1 MVHAETLQTLH
12 PAAGATAAV
21 VEFVGE
27 LRHAALPH
35 EVRHYARRH
44 LLDTVGV
51 MIAGA
56 GGEVA
61 TRAEAVLA
69 AVRPAGRIPV
79 PGRARRADLIDAAFL
94 GGTAAHGIEL
104 DDGFRQGSVHPGCV
118 VVPAV
123 LALGYDRHADGRAL
137 MEAIVAGYEAVIAIG
152 RACHPD
158 LRQRGFHPTAAVGV
172 FGSVAA
178 AGKMRGLSADALAN
192 ALGLAASSAAG
203 LFAFVN
209 GGGDIKRLHAG
220 HAAREGLQAALL
232 AEQGVEGPPDVIE
245 ARDGF
250 MQAFAFGRADKARAA
265 LASEASGQRGHS
277 KSARAGHSPEPGSS
291 ARVALASEASGQR
304 GHSKSA
310 RAGHSPEPGSSA
322 RAALAS
328 EASGQRGHSKSA
340 RAIALPPAAP
350 FGITD
355 CYIKPYPCCRHI
367 QPAVEALIGLIND
380 EAISSDEVERIEV
393 ATYRIAAEHAE
404 TGWDDFASAQLSF
417 PYLMGLALKFRAV
430 KFEHFSEQTRRDPAF
445 AAIAR
450 KLSVTAPPDVDRL
463 YPQLRPAR
471 VTVTTARGSFTRQA
485 DEALG
490 SRIVPLDD
498 AGLTAKFFDLVG
510 PVLGAAGAK
519 ELGERLWSL
528 DEISDVAPLVEAMAK
543 PA

>member
-1 MVHAETLQTLH
+1 MVHAEALSTLH
-12 PAAGATAAV
+12 PAAGATAAI

-27 LRHAALPH
+27 LRHAAFPD

-56 GGEVA
+56 GGDVA

-69 AVRPAGRIPV
+69 ATRPAGCIPV
-79 PGRARRADLIDAAFL
+79 PGRARRADVIDAAFL

-118 VVPAV
+118 VVPTV

-172 FGSVAA
+172 VGSAA
-178 AGKMRGLSADALAN
+178 AGGKLRGLSADSLAN

-250 MQAFAFGRADKARAA
+250 MQAFAFGRADNT
-265 LASEASGQRGHS
+265 HS
-277 KSARAGHSPEPGSS
+277 KSARAM
-291 ARVALASEASGQR
+291 
-304 GHSKSA
+304 
-310 RAGHSPEPGSSA
+310 
-322 RAALAS
+322 
-328 EASGQRGHSKSA
+328 
-340 RAIALPPAAP
+340 ALPPAAP

-367 QPAVEALIGLIND
+367 QPAVEALIGLLND
-380 EAISSDEVERIEV
+380 EAIASDEVQRIDV

-450 KLSVTAPPDVDRL
+450 KLTVTAPADVDRL

-498 AGLTAKFFDLVG
+498 AGLTAKFLDLVG
-510 PVLGAAGAK
+510 PVLGAARAK
-519 ELGERLWSL
+519 DLGERLWSL
-528 DEISDVAPLVEAMAK
+528 DAISDVAALVESMAK

>member
-1 MVHAETLQTLH
+1 MVHAEALSTLH
-12 PAAGATAAV
+12 PAAGATAAIV
-21 VEFVGE
+21 QFVGE
-27 LRHAALPH
+27 LRHAALPD

-56 GGEVA
+56 GGDVA

-69 AVRPAGRIPV
+69 AARPAGRIPV

-123 LALGYDRHADGRAL
+123 LALGYDRHADGREV

-172 FGSVAA
+172 FGSAAA
-178 AGKMRGLSADALAN
+178 AGKLRGLSADALAN

-250 MQAFAFGRADKARAA
+250 MQAFAFGRADKA
-265 LASEASGQRGHS
+265 
-277 KSARAGHSPEPGSS
+277 
-291 ARVALASEASGQR
+291 
-304 GHSKSA
+304 
-310 RAGHSPEPGSSA
+310 
-322 RAALAS
+322 
-328 EASGQRGHSKSA
+328 HSKSA
-340 RAIALPPAAP
+340 RAIALPPVAP

-367 QPAVEALIGLIND
+367 QPAVEALIGLLND
-380 EAISSDEVERIEV
+380 EAIASEEVQRIDV

-404 TGWDDFASAQLSF
+404 TRWDDFASAQLSF

-445 AAIAR
+445 GAIAR
-450 KLSVTAPPDVDRL
+450 KLSVTAPADVDRL

-498 AGLTAKFFDLVG
+498 AGLTAKFLDLVG
-510 PVLGAAGAK
+510 PVLGAARATD
-519 ELGERLWSL
+519 LGEQLWSL
-528 DEISDVAPLVEAMAK
+528 DAISDVAPLVESMAK

>member
-1 MVHAETLQTLH
+1 
-12 PAAGATAAV
+12 
-21 VEFVGE
+21 
-27 LRHAALPH
+27 
-35 EVRHYARRH
+35 
-44 LLDTVGV
+44 
-51 MIAGA
+51 
-56 GGEVA
+56 
-61 TRAEAVLA
+61 
-69 AVRPAGRIPV
+69 VRPAGRIPV
-79 PGRARRADLIDAAFL
+79 PGRARHADLIDAAFL

-118 VVPAV
+118 VIPAA
-123 LALGYDRHADGRAL
+123 LALGCARRSDGQAL
-137 MEAIVAGYEAVIAIG
+137 MQAIVAGYETVIAIG

-172 FGSVAA
+172 FGSAAA
-178 AGKMRGLSADALAN
+178 AGKLGALSPDRLAN
-192 ALGLAASSAAG
+192 AFGLAASSAGG

-232 AEQGVEGPPDVIE
+232 ADQGVEGPPGVLE

-250 MQAFAFGRADKARAA
+250 MQAFSRAEKAR
-265 LASEASGQRGHS
+265 
-277 KSARAGHSPEPGSS
+277 
-291 ARVALASEASGQR
+291 V
-304 GHSKSA
+304 
-310 RAGHSPEPGSSA
+310 
-322 RAALAS
+322 
-328 EASGQRGHSKSA
+328 
-340 RAIALPPAAP
+340 IMLPPP

-367 QPAVEALIGLIND
+367 QPAVEALIGLLADKNI
-380 EAISSDEVERIEV
+380 ASDEVERIEV

-417 PYLMGLALKFRAV
+417 PYLIGLALKFRAI
-430 KFEHFSEQTRRDPAF
+430 KLEHFADEVRRDPGF

-450 KLSVTAPPDVDRL
+450 KLTVTAPPDVDRL

-498 AGLTAKFFDLVG
+498 SALQAKFLDLVG
-510 PVLGAAGAK
+510 PVLGTARAK
-519 ELGERLWSL
+519 ALAEQLWSV
-528 DEISDVAPLVEAMAK
+528 DAISDVAPLVESMAK
-543 PA
+543 PG

>member
-1 MVHAETLQTLH
+1 MAHAEALQT
-12 PAAGATAAV
+12 PDPVGSTTAAL
-21 VEFVGE
+21 VEFVSE
-27 LRHAALPH
+27 LRYPTIPDEA
-35 EVRHYARRH
+35 RHYARRH

-56 GGEVA
+56 AGDVA
-61 TRAEAVLA
+61 SHAEAVLA
-69 AVRPAGRIPV
+69 TVRPAGRIPV

-118 VVPAV
+118 VIPAA
-123 LALGYDRHADGRAL
+123 LALGCARHSDGQAL
-137 MEAIVAGYEAVIAIG
+137 MQAIVAGYETVIAIG

-172 FGSVAA
+172 FGSAAA
-178 AGKMRGLSADALAN
+178 AGKLGALSPDRLAN
-192 ALGLAASSAAG
+192 AFGLAASSAGG

-232 AEQGVEGPPDVIE
+232 ADQGVEGPPGVLE

-250 MQAFAFGRADKARAA
+250 MQAFSRAEKAR
-265 LASEASGQRGHS
+265 
-277 KSARAGHSPEPGSS
+277 
-291 ARVALASEASGQR
+291 V
-304 GHSKSA
+304 
-310 RAGHSPEPGSSA
+310 
-322 RAALAS
+322 
-328 EASGQRGHSKSA
+328 
-340 RAIALPPAAP
+340 IMLPPP

-367 QPAVEALIGLIND
+367 QPAVEALIGLLADKNI
-380 EAISSDEVERIEV
+380 ASDEVKRIEV

-417 PYLMGLALKFRAV
+417 PYLIGLALKFRAI
-430 KFEHFSEQTRRDPAF
+430 KLEHFADEVRRDPGF

-450 KLSVTAPPDVDRL
+450 KLTVTAPPDVDRL

-498 AGLTAKFFDLVG
+498 SALQAKFLDLVG
-510 PVLGAAGAK
+510 PVLGTARAK
-519 ELGERLWSL
+519 ALAEQLWSV
-528 DEISDVAPLVEAMAK
+528 DAISDVAPLVESMAK
-543 PA
+543 PG

>member
-1 MVHAETLQTLH
+1 MVHAEALSTLH
-12 PAAGATAAV
+12 PAAGATAAI

-27 LRHAALPH
+27 LRHAALPD

-56 GGEVA
+56 GGDVA

-69 AVRPAGRIPV
+69 ATRPAGCIPV
-79 PGRARRADLIDAAFL
+79 PGRARRADVIDAAFL

-118 VVPAV
+118 VVPTV
-123 LALGYDRHADGRAL
+123 LALGYDRHVEGRAL

-172 FGSVAA
+172 FGSAAA
-178 AGKMRGLSADALAN
+178 AGKLRGLSADALAN

-277 KSARAGHSPEPGSS
+277 KSARAGHSPEPASS
-291 ARVALASEASGQR
+291 AR
-304 GHSKSA
+304 
-310 RAGHSPEPGSSA
+310 P
-322 RAALAS
+322 
-328 EASGQRGHSKSA
+328 
-340 RAIALPPAAP
+340 IAFPPAVA

-367 QPAVEALIGLIND
+367 QPAVEALIGLVND
-380 EAISSDEVERIEV
+380 EAIASDEVERIDV

-417 PYLMGLALKFRAV
+417 PYLMGLALKFRAI

-450 KLSVTAPPDVDRL
+450 KLSVTAPADVDRL

-498 AGLTAKFFDLVG
+498 AGLTAKFLDLVG
-510 PVLGAAGAK
+510 PVLGAARAK
-519 ELGERLWSL
+519 DLGERLWSL
-528 DEISDVAPLVEAMAK
+528 DAISDVAPLVESMAK

>member
-1 MVHAETLQTLH
+1 MVHAEALQTLH
-12 PAAGATAAV
+12 PAPGATAAI
-21 VEFVGE
+21 VEFVTE

-69 AVRPAGRIPV
+69 AVRPAGGIPV

-172 FGSVAA
+172 FGSAAA
-178 AGKMRGLSADALAN
+178 AGKLRGLSADTLAN

-250 MQAFAFGRADKARAA
+250 MQAFAFARADKARA
-265 LASEASGQRGHS
+265 
-277 KSARAGHSPEPGSS
+277 
-291 ARVALASEASGQR
+291 VM
-304 GHSKSA
+304 
-310 RAGHSPEPGSSA
+310 
-322 RAALAS
+322 
-328 EASGQRGHSKSA
+328 
-340 RAIALPPAAP
+340 LPPSVP

-367 QPAVEALIGLIND
+367 QPAVEALIGLLND
-380 EAISSDEVERIEV
+380 ETIANDEVQRIEV

-417 PYLMGLALKFRAV
+417 PYLMGLALRFRAV
-430 KFEHFSEQTRRDPAF
+430 EFEHFSEQTRRDPAF

-510 PVLGAAGAK
+510 PVLGAARAK
-519 ELGERLWSL
+519 DLGERLWWL
-528 DEISDVAPLVEAMAK
+528 DEIGDVAPLVEAMAR
-543 PA
+543 

>member
-1 MVHAETLQTLH
+1 MVHAEALSTLH
-12 PAAGATAAV
+12 PAAGATAAI

-27 LRHAALPH
+27 LRHAALPD

-56 GGEVA
+56 GGDVA

-69 AVRPAGRIPV
+69 AARPAGHIPV
-79 PGRARRADLIDAAFL
+79 PGRARRADVIDAAFL

-172 FGSVAA
+172 FGSAA
-178 AGKMRGLSADALAN
+178 AVGKLRGLSADALAN

-250 MQAFAFGRADKARAA
+250 MQAFAFGRADKA
-265 LASEASGQRGHS
+265 
-277 KSARAGHSPEPGSS
+277 
-291 ARVALASEASGQR
+291 
-304 GHSKSA
+304 
-310 RAGHSPEPGSSA
+310 
-322 RAALAS
+322 
-328 EASGQRGHSKSA
+328 HSKSA
-340 RAIALPPAAP
+340 RAIALPPAVP

-367 QPAVEALIGLIND
+367 QPAVEALIGLLND
-380 EAISSDEVERIEV
+380 EAIASDEVQRIDV

-445 AAIAR
+445 GAIAR
-450 KLSVTAPPDVDRL
+450 KLSVTAPAEVDRL

-498 AGLTAKFFDLVG
+498 AGLTAKFLDLVG
-510 PVLGAAGAK
+510 PVLGAARAK
-519 ELGERLWSL
+519 DLGERLWSL
-528 DEISDVAPLVEAMAK
+528 DAISDVAPLVESMAK

>member
-1 MVHAETLQTLH
+1 MAHAEALQTLD
-12 PAAGATAAV
+12 PVGSTTAAL
-21 VEFVGE
+21 VEFISE
-27 LRHAALPH
+27 LRYPTIPDEA
-35 EVRHYARRH
+35 RHYARRH

-56 GGEVA
+56 AGDVA
-61 TRAEAVLA
+61 SRAEAVLA
-69 AVRPAGRIPV
+69 TVRPAGRIPV

-118 VVPAV
+118 VIPAA
-123 LALGYDRHADGRAL
+123 LALGCARHSDGQAL
-137 MEAIVAGYEAVIAIG
+137 MQAIVVGYETVIAIG

-172 FGSVAA
+172 FGSAAA
-178 AGKMRGLSADALAN
+178 AGKLGALSPDRLAN
-192 ALGLAASSAAG
+192 AFGLAASSAGG

-232 AEQGVEGPPDVIE
+232 ADQGVEGPPGVLE

-250 MQAFAFGRADKARAA
+250 MQAFAA
-265 LASEASGQRGHS
+265 LASEASGQRGYLVN
-277 KSARAGHSPEPGSS
+277 ARS
-291 ARVALASEASGQR
+291 
-304 GHSKSA
+304 
-310 RAGHSPEPGSSA
+310 GHSPEPGSSA

-328 EASGQRGHSKSA
+328 EASGQRGYLINARAGHSPETGSSA
-340 RAIALPPAAP
+340 RVIALPPP

-367 QPAVEALIGLIND
+367 QPAVEALIGVLTD
-380 EAISSDEVERIEV
+380 ENIASDEVERIEV

-404 TGWDDFASAQLSF
+404 TRWDDFASAQLSF
-417 PYLMGLALKFRAV
+417 PYLIGLALKCRAI
-430 KFEHFSEQTRRDPAF
+430 KLKHFADEVRRDPGF

-450 KLSVTAPPDVDRL
+450 KLTVTAPPDVDRL

-498 AGLTAKFFDLVG
+498 AALEVKFLGLVG
-510 PVLGAAGAK
+510 PVLGTARAK
-519 ELGERLWSL
+519 ALAEQLWSIDAL
-528 DEISDVAPLVEAMAK
+528 SDVAPLVESMAK

>member
-1 MVHAETLQTLH
+1 MAHAEALQTLH
-12 PAAGATAAV
+12 PAAGATEAI
-21 VEFVGE
+21 VEFASG
-27 LRHAALPH
+27 LRHAALTD

-61 TRAEAVLA
+61 SRAEAVLA

-79 PGRARRADLIDAAFL
+79 PGRARRADLLDAAFL

-118 VVPAV
+118 VVPTV
-123 LALGYDRHADGRAL
+123 LALGCDLRVAGAAL
-137 MEAIVAGYEAVIAIG
+137 IEALVAGYEAEIAIG

-158 LRQRGFHPTAAVGV
+158 LRQRGFHPAAACGV
-172 FGSVAA
+172 FGAATA
-178 AGKMRGLSADALAN
+178 AGKLRRLSPAQLAN
-192 ALGLAASSAAG
+192 ALGIAASSAAG

-209 GGGDIKRLHAG
+209 GGADVKRLHAG

-232 AEQGVEGPPDVIE
+232 AEEGIEGPPDVIE

-250 MQAFAFGRADKARAA
+250 LQAFAFGRTDKARA
-265 LASEASGQRGHS
+265 
-277 KSARAGHSPEPGSS
+277 
-291 ARVALASEASGQR
+291 V
-304 GHSKSA
+304 
-310 RAGHSPEPGSSA
+310 
-322 RAALAS
+322 
-328 EASGQRGHSKSA
+328 
-340 RAIALPPAAP
+340 ALPPAAP

-367 QPAVEALIGLIND
+367 QPAMEALIGLLDD
-380 EAISSDEVERIEV
+380 EKIAPEEVQRIDV

-430 KFEHFSEQTRRDPAF
+430 KLEHFSAAMRGDPSF
-445 AAIAR
+445 ATIAR
-450 KLSVTAPPDVDRL
+450 KLGVTAPPEIDRL

-471 VTVTTARGSFTRQA
+471 VTVTTARGTFIRQA

-498 AGLTAKFFDLVG
+498 AGLKTKFHDLVG
-510 PVLGAAGAK
+510 PVLGAARAK
-519 ELGERLWSL
+519 DLTQQLWSI
-528 DEISDVAPLVEAMAK
+528 ETAGDVAPLVESMAK
-543 PA
+543 A

>member
-12 PAAGATAAV
+12 PAAGATAAI

-27 LRHAALPH
+27 LRHAALPD

-56 GGEVA
+56 GGDVA

-69 AVRPAGRIPV
+69 AARPAGRIPV

-118 VVPAV
+118 VVPAA
-123 LALGYDRHADGRAL
+123 LALGYDRRADGRAL
-137 MEAIVAGYEAVIAIG
+137 MEAIVAGYETVIAIG

-172 FGSVAA
+172 FGSAAA
-178 AGKMRGLSADALAN
+178 AGKLRGLSPDALAN
-192 ALGLAASSAAG
+192 AFGLAASSAAG

-232 AEQGVEGPPDVIE
+232 AEQGVEGPPGVIE

-250 MQAFAFGRADKARAA
+250 MQAFARAEKVRA
-265 LASEASGQRGHS
+265 
-277 KSARAGHSPEPGSS
+277 
-291 ARVALASEASGQR
+291 VV
-304 GHSKSA
+304 
-310 RAGHSPEPGSSA
+310 
-322 RAALAS
+322 
-328 EASGQRGHSKSA
+328 
-340 RAIALPPAAP
+340 LPPAMP

-367 QPAVEALIGLIND
+367 QPAVEALIGLTND
-380 EAISSDEVERIEV
+380 ENILSDEVQRIEV

-417 PYLMGLALKFRAV
+417 PYLIGLALKFRAV
-430 KFEHFSEQTRRDPAF
+430 KFEHFSEQTRSDPAF

-471 VTVTTARGSFTRQA
+471 VTVTTARGNFTRQA

-498 AGLTAKFFDLVG
+498 AGLKAKFLDLVG
-510 PVLGAAGAK
+510 PVLSAARAK

-528 DEISDVAPLVEAMAK
+528 DEISDVAPLVESMAK

>member
-1 MVHAETLQTLH
+1 MSHAEALHTVH
-12 PAAGATAAV
+12 PADGATDAIV
-21 VEFVGE
+21 GFVGK
-27 LRHAALPH
+27 LAYGALSE

-69 AVRPAGRIPV
+69 AVRPAGRVPV
-79 PGRARRADLIDAAFL
+79 PGRARRADVIDAAFL

-123 LALGYDRHADGRAL
+123 LALGYDRHADGRAV

-172 FGSVAA
+172 FGSAAA
-178 AGKMRGLSADALAN
+178 AGKLRRLSADALAN
-192 ALGLAASSAAG
+192 ALGLAASSGAG

-250 MQAFAFGRADKARAA
+250 MQAFAFGRADKA
-265 LASEASGQRGHS
+265 
-277 KSARAGHSPEPGSS
+277 
-291 ARVALASEASGQR
+291 
-304 GHSKSA
+304 
-310 RAGHSPEPGSSA
+310 
-322 RAALAS
+322 
-328 EASGQRGHSKSA
+328 HSKSA
-340 RAIALPPAAP
+340 RAIALPPVAP

-367 QPAVEALIGLIND
+367 QPAVEALIGLLND
-380 EAISSDEVERIEV
+380 EAIASDEVQRIDV

-445 AAIAR
+445 GAIAR
-450 KLSVTAPPDVDRL
+450 KLSVTAPADVDRL

-498 AGLTAKFFDLVG
+498 AGDRKST
-510 PVLGAAGAK
+510 
-519 ELGERLWSL
+519 R
-528 DEISDVAPLVEAMAK
+528 
-543 PA
+543 

>member
-1 MVHAETLQTLH
+1 MSHAEALQTLH
-12 PAAGATAAV
+12 PAAGATDAIV
-21 VEFVGE
+21 QFVSG
-27 LRHAALPH
+27 LRYTVLSD
-35 EVRHYARRH
+35 EVRHYAHRH

-61 TRAEAVLA
+61 SRAEAMLA
-69 AVRPAGRIPV
+69 AVRPAGRVPV
-79 PGRARRADLIDAAFL
+79 AGRTRRADLIDAAFL

-118 VVPAV
+118 VVPAL
-123 LALGYDRHADGRAL
+123 LALGYERRANGRDF
-137 MEAIVAGYEAVIAIG
+137 MEAIVAGYEAEIAIG

-158 LRQRGFHPTAAVGV
+158 LRQRGFHPAAAVGV
-172 FGSVAA
+172 FGAVMA
-178 AGKMRGLSADALAN
+178 AGKLRGLSAGQLAN
-192 ALGLAASSAAG
+192 ALGIAASSAAG

-209 GGGDIKRLHAG
+209 GGADIKRLHAG
-220 HAAREGLQAALL
+220 HASREGLQAALL

-250 MQAFAFGRADKARAA
+250 MQAFAFGRADKAR
-265 LASEASGQRGHS
+265 
-277 KSARAGHSPEPGSS
+277 P
-291 ARVALASEASGQR
+291 
-304 GHSKSA
+304 
-310 RAGHSPEPGSSA
+310 
-322 RAALAS
+322 
-328 EASGQRGHSKSA
+328 
-340 RAIALPPAAP
+340 IMLPPRVP

-367 QPAVEALIGLIND
+367 QPAVEALIGLLND
-380 EAISSDEVERIEV
+380 EKLAGDEVQRIDV

-417 PYLMGLALKFRAV
+417 PYLIGLALKFRGIKV
-430 KFEHFSEQTRRDPAF
+430 EHFAEPVRRDPAF

-450 KLSVTAPPDVDRL
+450 KLYVTAPPEIDRL

-471 VTVTTARGSFTRQA
+471 VTVTTARGSVTRQA

-498 AGLTAKFFDLVG
+498 VGLETKFFDLVS
-510 PVLGAAGAK
+510 PVLGAARAK
-519 ELGERLWSL
+519 QLAQRLWSF
-528 DEISDVAPLVEAMAK
+528 DELGDVSPLVESMAK